1 MQGYN
6 KNCMKLADRIKM
18 LSEYFESLGM
28 KVKYSDKVVVQYQD
42 NDGIYRNKETGAIGF
57 EVEYEV
63 CFYNYED
70 KKWHKDTSLL
80 CIDILSNG
88 LWMIETV
95 TVDESVILGY
105 FTEEVAKTILENL
118 VKRKTL

>member
-1 MQGYN
+1 
-6 KNCMKLADRIKM
+6 MKLADRIKM

>member
-1 MQGYN
+1 
-6 KNCMKLADRIKM
+6 MKLADRIKTYKD
-18 LSEYFESLGM
+18 YFESLGM
-28 KVKYSDKVVVQYQD
+28 KIKYADTVTVSYQD
-42 NDGIYRNKETGAIGF
+42 ADGIYRSKETGAIGF
-57 EVEYEV
+57 ELEYEV

-88 LWMIETV
+88 LWEIETV
-95 TVDESVILGY
+95 TTDENVILGY

>member
-1 MQGYN
+1 M
-6 KNCMKLADRIKM
+6 I
-18 LSEYFESLGM
+18 SEYLKSLGM
-28 KVKYSDKVVVQYQD
+28 KVKYTDKVFMSYKD
-42 NDGIYRNKETGAIGF
+42 DDGIYRTKETDSIRF

-63 CFYNYED
+63 CFYTYGY
-70 KKWHKDTSLL
+70 KKWHKDTTLL
-80 CIDILSNG
+80 GIDILANG

-95 TVDESVILGY
+95 TTEDENAVLGY

>member
-1 MQGYN
+1 
-6 KNCMKLADRIKM
+6 MKLADKIKM
-18 LSEYFESLGM
+18 LTEYFESLGM
-28 KVKYSDKVVVQYQD
+28 KVTYADKVIVSHED
-42 NDGIYRNKETGAIGF
+42 DDGIYRNKETGSVRL

-63 CFYNYED
+63 CFYNYGD
-70 KKWHKDTSLL
+70 KKWHKDSINTTTLG
-80 CIDILSNG
+80 IDILSNG

-95 TVDESVILGY
+95 TTDEYVILGY

>member
-1 MQGYN
+1 
-6 KNCMKLADRIKM
+6 MKLADRIKTYK
-18 LSEYFESLGM
+18 EYFESLGM
-28 KVKYSDKVVVQYQD
+28 KIKYADKVTVSCQD
-42 NDGIYRNKETGAIGF
+42 DDGIYRSKETGAIGF
-57 EVEYEV
+57 EVEYEI

-88 LWMIETV
+88 LWEIETV
-95 TVDESVILGY
+95 TTDENVILGY
-105 FTEEVAKTILENL
+105 FTEDVAKTILENL

>member
-28 KVKYSDKVVVQYQD
+28 KVKYSDKVVVQYRD